1 MNYLKKILFISFF
14 GIMIK
19 NTKTKINTDNAI
31 NCFYIF
37 ATAYLEDFIL
47 KSTLQKP
54 EKNPITVDYSVFN
67 NNLKKIEKTL
77 TDFAVKDLIF
87 SGLHENIFNFDK
99 NILINIKNNEKIY
112 SKQLIFTLKF
122 IELYGKLKKLSLK
135 KLKQISKTALLLSAG
150 FGFGKYKTEKTLKKY
165 LNENLFDIK
174 KEENNNL
181 KTVGSSL
188 TCGLI
193 RNFIIDP
200 IFNLLIIST
209 IIKLNSNK
217 NVNDKNNEID
227 TALNTIETTKGLTD
241 MYCSFDDLK
250 NAIKLT
256 GIIN

>member
-1 MNYLKKILFISFF
+1 
-14 GIMIK
+14 MIK
-19 NTKTKINTDNAI
+19 NTKTEINIDNAI
-31 NCFYIF
+31 NCSYIF

-47 KSTLQKP
+47 SSTLQRP
-54 EKNPITVDYSVFN
+54 QKNPITVDYSILN

-99 NILINIKNNEKIY
+99 NILINISNNEKIY
-112 SKQLIFTLKF
+112 SGQLVFTLKF
-122 IELYGKLKKLSLK
+122 IELYGKLKKFSLK
-135 KLKQISKTALLLSAG
+135 KLKKISKAALLLSAG
-150 FGFGKYKTEKTLKKY
+150 LGFGKYKTEKILKKY
-165 LNENLFDIK
+165 LNENVFDIK
-174 KEENNNL
+174 TGEKNNL

-193 RNFIIDP
+193 RNFIVDP

-209 IIKLNSNK
+209 IIKLSNGK
-217 NVNDKNNEID
+217 KVDDKNDEID

-241 MYCSFDDLK
+241 MYYSFGDLK

-256 GIIN
+256 GIINK